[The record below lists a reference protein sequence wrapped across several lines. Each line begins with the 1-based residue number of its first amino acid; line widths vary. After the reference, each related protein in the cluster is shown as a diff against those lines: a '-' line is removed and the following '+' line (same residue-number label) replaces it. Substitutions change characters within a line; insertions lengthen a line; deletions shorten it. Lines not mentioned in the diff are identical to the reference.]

1 MCTSSYKFIIA
12 DQLRKASA
20 CSICLNYFA
29 DVYLT
34 LNTYNFCFICIS
46 TWRKNQIQLLIFP
59 QSSSYILCTT
69 GFRPLWLQGR
79 LVAHISTV
87 TTMCWLF
94 SVYMKLGSKMWVCP
108 RVNQAMLRDS
118 WLLVY
123 QVPHASF
130 HSATI
135 REWKQKEKL
144 VQYQLF
150 ERISKPS
157 STFSLSSALQIQ
169 VVSLKGS
176 EAWTHGQHKPQA
188 VLSVSSNF
196 WKVQIFLHCD

>member
-1 MCTSSYKFIIA
+1 MALGPLRTRKKEIHFPAELVIQLRGRCWEKGEKMCTSSYKFIIA

-46 TWRKNQIQLLIFP
+46 TWERTRFSFSFFP
-59 QSSSYILCTT
+59 SRLHISYVPQDSDHHSR
-69 GFRPLWLQGR
+69 GGW
-79 LVAHISTV
+79 VAHISTV

-118 WLLVY
+118 CRLCTRCPMLHFILLLLGMEVEGEIGAVLVIWED
-123 QVPHASF
+123 QQ
-130 HSATI
+130 TI
-135 REWKQKEKL
+135 VR
-144 VQYQLF
+144 
-150 ERISKPS
+150 
-157 STFSLSSALQIQ
+157 LSPCLSALQI
-169 VVSLKGS
+169 
-176 EAWTHGQHKPQA
+176 
-188 VLSVSSNF
+188 
-196 WKVQIFLHCD
+196 